1 MLIFSYI
8 QSRPNRKTIKYGTM
22 SIKKTL
28 CFCTNMPICD
38 AAYRKG
44 GLCSRMFFK
53 AKLKTGGKNTDNNK
67 NFQQYF
73 IFNSWLRWWK
83 KIVFSESIWGMK
95 FGCTWWEVTN
105 FMCIINLVLCTNVQ
119 LVLQE
124 VESKSWNVTEI

>member
-1 MLIFSYI
+1 
-8 QSRPNRKTIKYGTM
+8 M

-73 IFNSWLRWWK
+73 ILTPDYADEREYSSQN
-83 KIVFSESIWGMK
+83 
-95 FGCTWWEVTN
+95 
-105 FMCIINLVLCTNVQ
+105 
-119 LVLQE
+119 
-124 VESKSWNVTEI
+124 